1 MFVAAALEEGG
12 VRASSVVEPALLAV
26 SELATNAVQHAG
38 TGFEVLVDTAAT
50 VRITVVDD
58 SARLPQL
65 RMVEPWAEQGRGVA
79 LVDATADRWGIVRD
93 THTDGKAVW
102 WEVDLPTP

>member
-1 MFVAAALEEGG
+1 MFVAAVLEEGG
-12 VRASSVVEPALLAV
+12 VLARSVVEPALLAV

-38 TGFEVLVDTAAT
+38 TGFEVVVDTAST
-50 VRITVVDD
+50 LRITVMDD

-65 RMVEPWAEQGRGVA
+65 GWVEPWAERGRGVA

-93 THTDGKAVW
+93 THTEGKAVW
-102 WEVDLPTP
+102 WEVDLPTA